1 MIVCYPPVHC
11 KTKGGNALN
20 VGKRIQDRRKEL
32 NISVDELAKRLNKN
46 RTTVYRYE
54 KGEIENLP
62 LSTLKPLAE
71 ILETTPAYL
80 MGWVDGFS
88 TNTEITEEGD
98 DKERDMRPEDC
109 RIYNLEEN
117 RLSAETVD
125 ISPECCGIDPA
136 SIVKCLK
143 YWIANQENAE
153 LTDEEY
159 EKIINYIEFL
169 MYKRNR

>member
-1 MIVCYPPVHC
+1 M
-11 KTKGGNALN
+11 N

-54 KGEIENLP
+54 KGDIENLP
-62 LSTLKPLAE
+62 LGTLKPLAE

-80 MGWVDGFS
+80 MGWVDDFS
-88 TNTEITEEGD
+88 THTKVKEEGD

-109 RIYNLEEN
+109 RIYDSEEN
-117 RLSAETVD
+117 QLSAENVD
-125 ISPECCGIDPA
+125 VAREYYSADST
-136 SIVKCLK
+136 SIIQCLK
-143 YWIANQENAE
+143 YWIANHNDAE

-169 MYKRNR
+169 MYKRNK